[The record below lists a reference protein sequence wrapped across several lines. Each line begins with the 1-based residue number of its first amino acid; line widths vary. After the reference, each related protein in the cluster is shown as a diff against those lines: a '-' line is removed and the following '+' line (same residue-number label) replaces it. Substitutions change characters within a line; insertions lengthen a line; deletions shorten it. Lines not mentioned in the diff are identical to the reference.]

1 MFAKP
6 KAVKLLDGSPLTN
19 LLTAPT
25 TNPTTNTITATKA
38 ATGTAKVPI
47 K

>member
-25 TNPTTNTITATKA
+25 TTPTTTTTKP
-38 ATGTAKVPI
+38 TTVTAKVPV

>member
-19 LLTAPT
+19 LLTAST
-25 TNPTTNTITATKA
+25 TNPTTTTTTGKTT
-38 ATGTAKVPI
+38 TGTAKVPA